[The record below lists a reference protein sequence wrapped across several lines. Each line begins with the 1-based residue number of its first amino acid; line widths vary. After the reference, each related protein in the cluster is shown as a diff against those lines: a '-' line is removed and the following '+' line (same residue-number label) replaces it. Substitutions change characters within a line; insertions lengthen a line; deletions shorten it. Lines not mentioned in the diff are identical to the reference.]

1 MSDDF
6 NDELFVQQQGR
17 VERRVTLGEIADS
30 ALLKEVERLRDENL
44 RLYRELTRMTS
55 VGPEYERLQELLEGV
70 AIPGDLLLTAAADEI
85 ERLRKGRKP

>member
-1 MSDDF
+1 MNTHNDNLIDSLSD
-6 NDELFVQQQGR
+6 
-17 VERRVTLGEIADS
+17 
-30 ALLKEVERLRDENL
+30 EVERLKDENL